1 MRYKPIDPAQG
12 WWYLY
17 RRAHHHNPPR
27 PDKAIDAALDRAATA
42 IPRARFYVCGW
53 WASLNGLRMRLVGF
67 GRAAYAGIKV
77 ARKGRHLSVH
87 EWSMAMEAR
96 NTGYYGTQWYIPHW
110 HGPHTYMRPDLD
122 DGSMDDADDQDV
134 VARAAWAK
142 RRADMPDLVCYPAP
156 SWWRDHT
163 LFDSNPYLV
172 LVRTIGG
179 LLDMDPYSRLCVLH
193 DDCRKAAMGGA
204 LDIAKACA
212 QEDLERAYTF
222 LMSSDGRVLLD
233 GKGSP

>member
-1 MRYKPIDPAQG
+1 
-12 WWYLY
+12 
-17 RRAHHHNPPR
+17 
-27 PDKAIDAALDRAATA
+27 
-42 IPRARFYVCGW
+42 
-53 WASLNGLRMRLVGF
+53 MRLIGF
-67 GRAAYAGIKV
+67 GRAAPAGIKV

-96 NTGYYGTQWYIPHW
+96 DIVIGRGPQWYIPYW
-110 HGPHTYMRPDLD
+110 SGRHTYVRPELD
-122 DGSMDDADDQDV
+122 DESTDADDQDE

-142 RRADMPDLVCYPAP
+142 RRADAPDLVCYLYPAP
-156 SWWRDHT
+156 SWWREHT

-172 LVRTIGG
+172 LTRTIGG

-222 LMSSDGRVLLD
+222 LMSSEGRLLTDGR
-233 GKGSP
+233 SP

>member
-1 MRYKPIDPAQG
+1 MRYKPIAPAQG

-17 RRAHHHNPPR
+17 QRAHCGVPHL
-27 PDKAIDAALDRAATA
+27 DKALDAALNRAAAA

-53 WASLNGLRMRLVGF
+53 WASLKGLRMRLIGL

-77 ARKGRHLSVH
+77 ARKGRHLSMH
-87 EWSMAMEAR
+87 EWSMVMEAR
-96 NTGYYGTQWYIPHW
+96 DIGNGPQWYIPHW
-110 HGPHTYMRPDLD
+110 SGRNMYVRPDLD

-156 SWWRDHT
+156 SWWREHT

-233 GKGSP
+233 GKESP